1 MPSLRSGLR
10 DYTTEGPQMQTPNVT
25 EFPRHLEPVAYD
37 TFLGGSPSRFG
48 QAQPTRNLRSEAK
61 TPPLSRDL
69 NDARCRE
76 FERAG
81 VLHRLGRHCG
91 SAARLRR
98 RFSFGRSPE
107 MSTCCGYGGATLT
120 ELEG

>member
-1 MPSLRSGLR
+1 
-10 DYTTEGPQMQTPNVT
+10 MQTPNVT

-37 TFLGGSPSRFG
+37 TFLGGSPSRVG

-81 VLHRLGRHCG
+81 VCCTAWAATAEAPRDTGAASASGAAPRHRP
-91 SAARLRR
+91 AARTAARR
-98 RFSFGRSPE
+98 
-107 MSTCCGYGGATLT
+107 
-120 ELEG
+120 